1 MEYDCQKCGYKKGT
15 FLYDI
20 DVPRLEGERRCCALK
35 RIQKEEFKS
44 KKKNPKGRIAS
55 HSAS

>member
-1 MEYDCQKCGYKKGT
+1 MESDCQKCGYKVGT

-35 RIQKEEFKS
+35 RLSGPPIQTKRG
-44 KKKNPKGRIAS
+44 KGKLKRVKVK
-55 HSAS
+55 